1 MVQDMQNLLQL
12 RRQAKKRKPVFVRQD
27 AHKKVRIKKTWKKP
41 HGLQSKMRL
50 HEKGYRRCVS
60 PGFKSP
66 AEVRCLTR
74 QGLTQVQV
82 SNLDQLKAIDP
93 QTQAAMITKTV
104 GMRNR
109 IGIIKEALSKK
120 ITIMN
125 YKNPEQFLKTV
136 EEALMKK
143 KEKKKSRE
151 EAKQK
156 KESDKEKKKG
166 IEKKVDEQAV
176 SEEQKDGEKKEKD
189 KVLTKKG
196 SETYG

>member
-1 MVQDMQNLLQL
+1 MQRLLQL
-12 RRQAKKRKPVFVRQD
+12 RRQAKKRKPAFMRQD

-50 HEKGYRRCVS
+50 HEKGYNRCVS

-66 AEVRCLTR
+66 AQVRCLTR

-109 IGIIKEALSKK
+109 TGMIKEALSRK

-125 YKNPEQFLKTV
+125 YKHPEQFLKTA
-136 EEALMKK
+136 EDILTKK
-143 KEKKKSRE
+143 KEKKKNRE
-151 EAKQK
+151 QEKQK
-156 KESDKEKKKG
+156 KEAEKEKKKG
-166 IEKKVDEQAV
+166 IEKKVDEPTIT
-176 SEEQKDGEKKEKD
+176 EEQKEGEKKEKD